1 MVPRDPVFEP
11 KVRSEDDVRAIFR
24 QLRKD
29 ITVAE
34 DRGDL
39 TLLYRRAGYV
49 VTKAETT
56 DAGPAATARAEV
68 VRQVADEEFANTARR
83 INRRARELECT
94 PDYEEAWVEDPS
106 IVVGVSSRDPLEGW
120 PAGADAPSSPST
132 L

>member
-1 MVPRDPVFEP
+1 MVPLDPVFEP
-11 KVRSEDDVRAIFR
+11 EVRSEDDVRAIFR

-29 ITVAE
+29 ITAAE

-49 VTKAETT
+49 VTKAEQT
-56 DAGPAATARAEV
+56 DADRAAAEAADV
-68 VRQVADEEFANTARR
+68 LRQVADEEFANTARR

-106 IVVGVSSRDPLEGW
+106 FVVGVSSKDPLARW
-120 PAGADAPSSPST
+120 PAASDASGDPLT